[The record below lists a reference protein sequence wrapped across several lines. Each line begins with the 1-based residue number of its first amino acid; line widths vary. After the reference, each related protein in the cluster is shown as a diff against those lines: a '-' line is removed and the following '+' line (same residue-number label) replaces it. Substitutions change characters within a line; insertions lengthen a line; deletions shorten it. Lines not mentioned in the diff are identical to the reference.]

1 MIYPSSFSS
10 ASSSSSSSCAQGGK
24 AHQIFLSINQRT
36 MSQRRD
42 EHSSGGNSQPYD
54 SAPRRRRIDI
64 ENLLNPS
71 VEDRNSTARYPTQAG
86 PSAQNMPPSRY
97 HQNSSSVCNGE
108 RSGSNWR
115 APNGTRRSPPRSLG
129 TRREFRPTYSE
140 EETLFIWYH
149 RIDLGLD
156 WQEITRLYNA
166 QFPDRYREGLGGIQC
181 KYYRCCNDNN
191 IPKVRDRSRSAS
203 TVQEYGMRART
214 GLVYPW
220 MRR

>member
-1 MIYPSSFSS
+1 
-10 ASSSSSSSCAQGGK
+10 
-24 AHQIFLSINQRT
+24 

-42 EHSSGGNSQPYD
+42 EHSSGGNSHQYD

-71 VEDRNSTARYPTQAG
+71 AEASSSRHPTQTVQ
-86 PSAQNMPPSRY
+86 SIQNMGGPRY
-97 HQNSSSVCNGE
+97 HPDSSSVYNGE
-108 RSGSNWR
+108 RASSHWR
-115 APNGTRRSPPRSLG
+115 APHATRRSPPRSLG

-156 WQEITRLYNA
+156 WNEITRLYNA

-181 KYYRCCNDNN
+181 KYYRCCHDNN